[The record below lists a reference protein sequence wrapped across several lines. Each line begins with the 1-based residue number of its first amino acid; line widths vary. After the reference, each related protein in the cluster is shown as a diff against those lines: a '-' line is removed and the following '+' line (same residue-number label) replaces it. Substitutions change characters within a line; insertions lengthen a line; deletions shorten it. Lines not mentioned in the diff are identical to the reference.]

1 MSRQNVEVI
10 MLKKIRCIY
19 WSMRDRGKGKQA
31 IAVGVVLLFTVALLL
46 SAVIKGIVGN
56 KSTEEVPSEIG
67 VSGSAISGTS
77 IATEGAIS
85 GEEPVDEEVQEV
97 TDQNVPLKS
106 EVDTSGLDPF
116 HGFMSESTYERMES
130 LVVQECKAR
139 NCNAVKKLDY
149 QQTKE
154 ETYDVASFLLLADGS
169 VFQCNYNLKS
179 DVVSVAPT
187 NYKEADIQTLHET
200 EIKKEQE
207 NIRKQQEKDRKK
219 QKAAKKKKSK
229 KKKNKKKSTKKS
241 SKKSVKKSKGRK
253 KR

>member
-1 MSRQNVEVI
+1 MSRQNMEVI

-31 IAVGVVLLFTVALLL
+31 IAAGVVLLFTVALLL
-46 SAVIKGIVGN
+46 SSVIKGVVGN

-77 IATEGAIS
+77 IVTEGAVS
-85 GEEPVDEEVQEV
+85 EEEPVDEEVQEV

-116 HGFMSESTYERMES
+116 HGFMSEATYERMES

-154 ETYDVASFLLLADGS
+154 ETFDVASFLLLSDGS

-179 DVVSVAPT
+179 DVVSVVPT
-187 NYKEADIQTLHET
+187 DYTEADIQTLHET
-200 EIKKEQE
+200 EIKEEQE
-207 NIRKQQEKDRKK
+207 NIRKQQEADRKK

-229 KKKNKKKSTKKS
+229 KKKKKSTKKS